1 MAMGSGAASAGT
13 LARPIAR
20 GPIAAYHTST
30 STRVT
35 ARKVKKT
42 ATRSTASRRRVASSR
57 ARSRRRVRMVFWNPL
72 LRGSHES
79 LLRQNEMIDEAGL
92 PRIQDDAQLDQLI
105 SDNQLVTIPQSEYLW
120 VNPLL
125 HEDRKMARPVV
136 VDFLNDLGRAYYDKF
151 HQPIQVTSAVRTVEQ
166 QRKLRRHNSNA
177 APETGETASS
187 HLSGL
192 TIDLAKR
199 GLSRQQHTW
208 LEQYL
213 KNLKDQNVI
222 EPEEERRQACFHVM
236 VFEQYDDWRQQQSQA
251 ADANP
256 EP

>member
-20 GPIAAYHTST
+20 GPIAAYHTYST
-30 STRVT
+30 TRVT
-35 ARKVKKT
+35 AKKVKKSST
-42 ATRSTASRRRVASSR
+42 RKAASRRRLVATRSTRRR
-57 ARSRRRVRMVFWNPL
+57 RMVFWNPV

-92 PRIQDDAQLDQLI
+92 PRIEDDAQLDQLI
-105 SDNQLVTIPQSEYLW
+105 ADNQLVTIPQSQYLW

-199 GLSRQQHTW
+199 GLSKQQHTW

-236 VFEQYDDWRQQQSQA
+236 VFEQYGDWRQQQAQA

>member
-13 LARPIAR
+13 LSHPIAR
-20 GPIAAYHTST
+20 GPVAAYHTST
-30 STRVT
+30 SSRVT
-35 ARKVKKT
+35 AKRVKKT
-42 ATRSTASRRRVASSR
+42 ATRNSTSRRRVAATR
-57 ARSRRRVRMVFWNPL
+57 ASRRRRMVFWNPL

-79 LLRQNEMIDEAGL
+79 LLRQNEVIDEAGL
-92 PRIQDDAQLDQLI
+92 PRIQDDSQLDQLI
-105 SDNQLVTIPQSEYLW
+105 ADNQLVTIPQSQYLW
-120 VNPLL
+120 VNPML
-125 HEDRKMARPVV
+125 HQDRKMARPVV

-151 HQPIQVTSAVRTVEQ
+151 HQPIQVTSAVRTAEQ

-177 APETGETASS
+177 APEAGETASS

-199 GLSRQQHTW
+199 GLSKQQHTW

-236 VFEQYDDWRQQQSQA
+236 VFERYDDWREQQSQA